1 MYTSSSSRARATL
14 IDVGSD
20 LASLFLSAP
29 IRTPSKSQ
37 TDICQILIDIGCD
50 KYKGYESVRHLMSHV
65 SHHRRRRSDFKKLRL
80 PKIPT
85 NFHGSP
91 RTYQSLFLGSAQYFR
106 QGFTWLTGVPVTQ
119 NRIQENWMIWRCKYF
134 TSDLL
139 REWFHVE
146 CLMSPVVPHLISH
159 ISHAHVTSCVSH
171 LIDHF

>member
-1 MYTSSSSRARATL
+1 VYTSSSSRARATLIDVGSDLASLFLSAPIRTPSKSQTDICQIL

-91 RTYQSLFLGSAQYFR
+91 RTYQSRFLGSAQNFK
-106 QGFTWLTGVPVTQ
+106 QGFT
-119 NRIQENWMIWRCKYF
+119 
-134 TSDLL
+134 
-139 REWFHVE
+139 
-146 CLMSPVVPHLISH
+146 
-159 ISHAHVTSCVSH
+159 
-171 LIDHF
+171 